1 MEFLILGPLEASDD
15 GRKLPLGGAK
25 QRALLALLLL
35 HANEVVPSD
44 RLIDEL
50 WAGAR
55 PPNAAKSLTVA
66 VSRLRKTL
74 ESRHSASGQ
83 NSLLVTRAPGYELRL
98 APGQST

>member
-1 MEFLILGPLEASDD
+1 M
-15 GRKLPLGGAK
+15 
-25 QRALLALLLL
+25 LLL

-74 ESRHSASGQ
+74 ESRHSARELLEECASAYRELGMKPWAEAASG
-83 NSLLVTRAPGYELRL
+83 LT
-98 APGQST
+98 